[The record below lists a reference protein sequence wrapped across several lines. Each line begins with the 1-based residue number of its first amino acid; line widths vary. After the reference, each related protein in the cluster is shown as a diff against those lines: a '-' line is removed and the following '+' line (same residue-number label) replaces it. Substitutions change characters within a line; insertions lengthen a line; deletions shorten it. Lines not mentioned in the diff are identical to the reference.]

1 MGIIK
6 DLLILSDKIMAERE
20 RHKAGQAAKAEAAA
34 AGRERIEAAAKVLAE
49 DIKARR
55 KQMMHDV
62 AKKVSDD
69 SVAKKRLKQG

>member
-34 AGRERIEAAAKVLAE
+34 AGRERIKAAACWPKT
-49 DIKARR
+49 
-55 KQMMHDV
+55 
-62 AKKVSDD
+62 
-69 SVAKKRLKQG
+69 